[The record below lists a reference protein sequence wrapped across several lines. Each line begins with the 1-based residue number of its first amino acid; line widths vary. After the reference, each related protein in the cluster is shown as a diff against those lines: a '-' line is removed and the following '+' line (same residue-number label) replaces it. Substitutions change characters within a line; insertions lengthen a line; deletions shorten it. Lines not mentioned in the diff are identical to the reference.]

1 MITIMSDNLTDLAF
15 YSLYMS
21 LVLHFVFAL
30 TLHWIVKHY
39 SKKNCYTFTERATQE
54 TVLLSI
60 KQNTILPAVRF
71 VSWLSKSVCRKESSW
86 DKEDHCIPSLSA
98 AAHRNFKIEEEVC

>member
-21 LVLHFVFAL
+21 FVLHFVFAL
-30 TLHWIVKHY
+30 TLHWIVKY
-39 SKKNCYTFTERATQE
+39 SSKKTCYTIAERTTQE

-71 VSWLSKSVCRKESSW
+71 VSWLPKSVCRKESAR
-86 DKEDHCIPSLSA
+86 DNEDHYIPSLSA
-98 AAHRNFKIEEEVC
+98 ASVWNFSY

>member
-1 MITIMSDNLTDLAF
+1 MITILTDNLTDLAF

-30 TLHWIVKHY
+30 TLHWIVKY
-39 SKKNCYTFTERATQE
+39 SSKKTYYTIAERTTQE
-54 TVLLSI
+54 MVLRSI

-71 VSWLSKSVCRKESSW
+71 VSWLPKSVCRKDSSL
-86 DKEDHCIPSLSA
+86 DNEDHCIPSLSA
-98 AAHRNFKIEEEVC
+98 SAVWNFSK